1 MSEYNSILQNEI
13 IPKLLRKLKYVWTD
27 QDFHQLLCEKKN
39 VKFELLQDYK

>member
-27 QDFHQLLCEKKN
+27 QDFHQLLCEKK
-39 VKFELLQDYK
+39 YKIRIVTRL